1 MPVISIIYAHACADV
16 SFYLHLSLFCRRLL
30 LYNNIGDEMRIF
42 LWLLAAAFLAAGIY
56 QKEYM
61 EVLHKAILI
70 CLECIGIG

>member
-1 MPVISIIYAHACADV
+1 MRAAC
-16 SFYLHLSLFCRRLL
+16 LLSTRLL
-30 LYNNIGDEMRIF
+30 LYNNSGDDMKIF

-61 EVLHKAILI
+61 EVLHKAVLI

>member
-1 MPVISIIYAHACADV
+1 MFAGKSI
-16 SFYLHLSLFCRRLL
+16 
-30 LYNNIGDEMRIF
+30 LYNNSGDKMKLF

-61 EVLHKAILI
+61 EVLHKAMLI